1 LKVAKRKHGDTS
13 TDVPDTSNTDST
25 PRVAEKTQG
34 ETLHT
39 SKKAR
44 KSKGQTPKDSDKEND
59 KDALL
64 LIRRK

>member
-1 LKVAKRKHGDTS
+1 LKVAKRKHRDARA
-13 TDVPDTSNTDST
+13 DVPDTSNM
-25 PRVAEKTQG
+25 QG
-34 ETLHT
+34 ETLHM